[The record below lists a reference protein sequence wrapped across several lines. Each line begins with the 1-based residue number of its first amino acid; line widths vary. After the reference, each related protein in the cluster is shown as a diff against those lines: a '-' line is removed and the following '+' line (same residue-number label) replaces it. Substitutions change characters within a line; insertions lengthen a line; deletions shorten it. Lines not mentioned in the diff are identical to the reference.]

1 MTYKFGKYEDC
12 DCYEYFAIHKKS
24 FWGGWTVQKTWG
36 LSTLGTHSKEF
47 KYGKRKAN
55 SITHPIIS
63 VHHCNSIVTN

>member
-1 MTYKFGKYEDC
+1 MATYKFGKYEDW

-47 KYGKRKAN
+47 EDAKRKAMME
-55 SITHPIIS
+55 S
-63 VHHCNSIVTN
+63 VDRLVKAGHTVI